1 MYYTQKYDIM
11 IYYFIIFTFDYI
23 KFTMNTIAEHIADF
37 LKEYPPFDN
46 LTFQELFNI
55 ATNIRVINLEKHA
68 VLFQNNDMLHDSFYV
83 VSSGIIN
90 LTTIADAEETII
102 NKCHEGDIFGLRPF
116 FAKNNYM
123 MTAKAREESIVYA
136 IPIAVFRPFVA
147 NNSDVLNFLL
157 ESFAINSRHT
167 KDNVNSNNKLVSDN
181 GFYSDT
187 QSEMQYI
194 QSLSY
199 NNSPLT
205 TTADKIVKDIAILM
219 TDSMVD
225 NIVVCEN
232 NNPIGILTDAD
243 LSSKIATGRYPITET
258 IDKIMSSPVVTVIEN
273 VSLAEAQLLML
284 KHNVTHLCVTKDGT
298 NKSAV
303 KGIISEHDL
312 IVAQASN
319 PGVLIKEIKRSQ
331 LPKDLKQIRDR
342 LSDLIQNSIQKNIT
356 ISHVCNIANEIN
368 LALIKRAVEL
378 TILDLGSPPARF
390 AWLSIGSQGRKEQ
403 LLLTDQDSIL
413 IFEDV
418 TPEKYREVK
427 DYFLR
432 LAKRTTSLLE
442 KVGYE
447 YCPNGHMASNMLWCK
462 SLTDWIKQY
471 NSWMNTPGENS
482 NDLSSIFF
490 DYEIVFGEPKI
501 EEAVENVI
509 FKNAINN
516 PLFFDFLGNDA
527 LKKNAPL
534 SFFKKFI
541 LEEEGPHKMKF
552 DIKTRALM
560 PLIDSARLLI
570 LSSNI
575 KGINNTYLRF
585 KQLAISDSKNA
596 EIYLSCAEAF
606 LTLLK
611 FRTIE
616 GLKNDDSGQ
625 YINIK
630 ELSKTDK
637 EKLKNALAPMR
648 DLEELIKS
656 KFQLTQFS

>member
-1 MYYTQKYDIM
+1 
-11 IYYFIIFTFDYI
+11 
-23 KFTMNTIAEHIADF
+23 MNTIAEHIADF

-46 LTFQELFNI
+46 LTFQELSDI
-55 ATNIRVINLEKHA
+55 ATNIRVLNLEKHT
-68 VLFQNNDMLHDSFYV
+68 VLFQNNDVLHDSFYV
-83 VSSGIIN
+83 VASGVIN

-123 MTAKAREESIVYA
+123 MTAKAREESIIYA

-157 ESFAINSRHT
+157 ESFAVNSRHT
-167 KDNVNSNNKLVSDN
+167 KDSVNSNGKVI
-181 GFYSDT
+181 SDT
-187 QSEMQYI
+187 SFYVDQQSEMQYI

-205 TTADKIVKDIAILM
+205 TESNHVVKDVAILM
-219 TDSMVD
+219 TEAMVD
-225 NIVVCEN
+225 NIIVCEKN
-232 NNPIGILTDAD
+232 KPIGIVTATD

-342 LSDLIQNSIQKNIT
+342 LSDLIQNSIQKNIP
-356 ISHVCNIANEIN
+356 ISHISNIASEIN
-368 LALIKRAVEL
+368 LAIIKRAVEL
-378 TILDLGSPPARF
+378 SILDLGSPPARF

-403 LLLTDQDSIL
+403 LLLTDQDSTL

-418 TPEKYREVK
+418 TPDKYRETK

-432 LAKRTTSLLE
+432 LAKRTTAILE

-447 YCPNGHMASNMLWCK
+447 YCPNGHMGSNMLWCK
-462 SLTDWIKQY
+462 SLTDWTKQY

-501 EEAVENVI
+501 EEVIENVI
-509 FKNAINN
+509 FKNAVNN
-516 PLFFDFLGNDA
+516 TLFFDFLGNDA
-527 LKKNAPL
+527 LKRNSPL

-541 LEEEGPHKMKF
+541 VEEEGPHKTKF

-560 PLIDSARLLI
+560 PLIDGARLLI
-570 LSSNI
+570 LNANI
-575 KGINNTYLRF
+575 KGIKNTYLRF
-585 KQLAISDSKNA
+585 KQLAITDSKNA

-606 LTLLK
+606 LTLSK
-611 FRTIE
+611 FRTVE

-625 YINIK
+625 YINLR
-630 ELSKTDK
+630 EMSKTDK
-637 EKLKNALAPMR
+637 EKLKNALTPMK

>member
-1 MYYTQKYDIM
+1 
-11 IYYFIIFTFDYI
+11 
-23 KFTMNTIAEHIADF
+23 MNTIAEHIADF
-37 LKEYPPFDN
+37 LKEYPPFNN
-46 LTFQELFNI
+46 LTFQELADI
-55 ATNIRVINLEKHA
+55 ASNIRVINLEKNA
-68 VLFQNNDMLHDSFYV
+68 VLFENNDPLHDSFYV
-83 VSSGIIN
+83 VASGVVN

-102 NKCHEGDIFGLRPF
+102 NKCHEGNIFGLRPF

-123 MTAKAREESIVYA
+123 MTAKAREESIIYA

-157 ESFAINSRHT
+157 ENFAINSRHT
-167 KDNVNSNNKLVSDN
+167 KESSGSNGKMISETS
-181 GFYSDT
+181 FYVDQ
-187 QSEMQYI
+187 QSEMQYL
-194 QSLSY
+194 QTLTY
-199 NNSPLT
+199 NNSPLKT
-205 TTADKIVKDIAILM
+205 EANRIVKDVAILM
-219 TDSMVD
+219 TESMVD
-225 NIVVCEN
+225 NIVVTEKN
-232 NNPIGILTDAD
+232 HPIGIVTDAD

-258 IDKIMSSPVVTVIEN
+258 IDKIMSSPVVTVLEN

-298 NKSAV
+298 SKSAV

-342 LSDLIQNSIQKNIT
+342 LSDLIQNSIQKNIPL
-356 ISHVCNIANEIN
+356 SHVSNIASEIN
-368 LALIKRAVEL
+368 LAIIKRAVEL
-378 TILDLGSPPARF
+378 SILDLGSPPARF

-413 IFEDV
+413 VFEDV
-418 TPEKYREVK
+418 TPEKYRDVK

-432 LAKRTTSLLE
+432 LAKRTTAILE

-447 YCPNGHMASNMLWCK
+447 LCPNGHMGSNMLWCK
-462 SLTDWIKQY
+462 SLTDWTKQY

-501 EEAVENVI
+501 EEAIEGVI
-509 FKNAINN
+509 FKNAVNN
-516 PLFFDFLGNDA
+516 TLFFDFLGNDA
-527 LKKNAPL
+527 LKRNSPL

-541 LEEEGPHKMKF
+541 IEEEGPQKGKF

-560 PLIDSARLLI
+560 PLIDGARLLI
-570 LSSNI
+570 LNSNI
-575 KGINNTYLRF
+575 KGIQNTYLRF
-585 KQLAISDSKNA
+585 KQLAITDSKNA

-606 LTLLK
+606 LILSK
-611 FRTIE
+611 FRTVE

-625 YINIK
+625 YINVK
-630 ELSKTDK
+630 EMSKTDR
-637 EKLKNALAPMR
+637 EKLKNALTPMK

>member
-1 MYYTQKYDIM
+1 
-11 IYYFIIFTFDYI
+11 
-23 KFTMNTIAEHIADF
+23 MNTVAEHIADF
-37 LKEYPPFDN
+37 LKEYKPFDN
-46 LTFQELFNI
+46 LTFQELSDI

-68 VLFQNNDMLHDSFYV
+68 VLFQNNDPLHDSFYV
-83 VSSGIIN
+83 VASGVIN

-123 MTAKAREESIVYA
+123 MTAKAREESIIYA

-157 ESFAINSRHT
+157 ESFAVNSRHT
-167 KDNVNSNNKLVSDN
+167 KDSVSSNGKLI
-181 GFYSDT
+181 SDT
-187 QSEMQYI
+187 DFLDQQSEMQYI
-194 QSLSY
+194 QSLNY

-205 TTADKIVKDIAILM
+205 TQAGSIIKDVAILM
-219 TDSMVD
+219 TESMLD
-225 NIVVCEN
+225 NIIICEKN
-232 NNPIGILTDAD
+232 HPIGIVTNAD

-258 IDKIMSSPVVTVIEN
+258 IDKIMSSPVVTVLEN

-298 NKSAV
+298 SKSVV

-342 LSDLIQNSIQKNIT
+342 LSDLIQNSIQKNIP
-356 ISHVCNIANEIN
+356 ISHVSNIASEIN
-368 LALIKRAVEL
+368 LAIIKRAVEL
-378 TILDLGSPPARF
+378 SILDLGSPPARF

-432 LAKRTTSLLE
+432 LAKRTTSILE

-447 YCPNGHMASNMLWCK
+447 YCPNGHMGSNMLWCK
-462 SLTDWIKQY
+462 SLSDWTKQY

-501 EEAVENVI
+501 EEAIENVI
-509 FKNAINN
+509 FKNAVNN
-516 PLFFDFLGNDA
+516 TLFFDFLGNDA
-527 LKKNAPL
+527 LKRNSPL

-541 LEEEGPHKMKF
+541 TEEDGPNKDKF

-570 LSSNI
+570 LNANI
-575 KGINNTYLRF
+575 KGIQNTYLRF
-585 KQLAISDSKNA
+585 KQLAITDSKNA

-606 LTLLK
+606 LTLSK
-611 FRTIE
+611 FRTVE

-625 YINIK
+625 FINLR
-630 ELSKTDK
+630 EMSKTDK
-637 EKLKNALAPMR
+637 EKLKNALAPMK